1 MSGLDKILEEI
12 ESDGRAK
19 ADAVMRRAEQEAQ
32 AIREKAMQEAQA
44 AKAKRLEEA
53 EKEAQRAHER
63 VISAAELAAG
73 QELLRVRQSLLADC
87 FQKAHEAILFMPV
100 YDYEELL
107 CDLIA
112 RVADGGEEILLCQ
125 RDRDRISLLRF
136 LVMVNNKLKLEGLDT
151 PGLLMSDEVLEAD
164 GGFVLKKGDITVNCS
179 LKMLLSEKREV
190 LEGSLAAILCK
201 E

>member
-1 MSGLDKILEEI
+1 MNTKVFAARVKDSEVLMRSSSGGMFTAL
-12 ESDGRAK
+12 SDAIFRENG
-19 ADAVMRRAEQEAQ
+19 AVACA
-32 AIREKAMQEAQA
+32 
-44 AKAKRLEEA
+44 
-53 EKEAQRAHER
+53 
-63 VISAAELAAG
+63 
-73 QELLRVRQSLLADC
+73 
-87 FQKAHEAILFMPV
+87 V